1 MKRKQ
6 ILSIVLAVLMIFGM
20 IPFSAFGGETVKSSD
35 EVWTMNDF
43 IIEKSGEET
52 ICKGFSDAGKLK
64 VNKQTILTIPD
75 GITHIWVHAF
85 DVGKIGDIK
94 KIEFPNTLKVIDG
107 FSFYKISN
115 IIEELTIPDS
125 VTSIEYSAF
134 MDTKIKKLKLGS
146 GLKKVENRAFWGS
159 AIENLTLSE
168 GLEIIGELSFS
179 GNKITKLSLPSTV
192 KSISGS
198 AFSGNYIEE
207 LIIPDNVFSIAEYAF
222 DKKGIKKLTLGKNLR
237 SIGKSSF
244 RNNKLIDL
252 KIPEKVN
259 YIGKTAFEGNPL
271 KCVEIYND
279 NTVIVPDAFPD
290 MSVVVFKSSQ
300 KLADAKTKAKDEIT
314 KMPKLT
320 DEQVKGY
327 QDRVDK
333 ATTPEA
339 VQAIVD
345 EAKKASDKLV
355 ADKAAL
361 EKAKIEAIAKID
373 ALKNLTEE
381 EKTPFKTR
389 INEAK
394 DIPTVDTIV
403 SEATAEDTK
412 KATLKEAKDNA
423 KKAIEAMDGLTTEE
437 KKAYEDEIDKST
449 TPQEVQDIVDRAKE
463 VSDKAIND
471 KQTLDQAKEDAKK
484 IIDELKN
491 LTPEEKNAAKK
502 AVDEATNK
510 AEVDNALDQA
520 KKLDELNKA
529 KKDAKA
535 EIDADT
541 NIPEDKKNEAKDAID
556 KAKDKEDIDKIVEE
570 AKNEGKTEEE
580 KKKALDDAKDKAKGE
595 VDKLD
600 NLSPEEKDKFKKD
613 IDNATDKAAVD
624 KIVENAKNNDKEKL
638 DAKTLDEAKE
648 NAKKVVD
655 ELKNLTKEE
664 KETVKKLV
672 DEAKDKE
679 TIDKIVK
686 EARAKD
692 AKSTVKD
699 RDELIKDLRDLLD
712 KVERIKDPSRKLE
725 RAIDEAYKVLFDKES
740 TSKDIEEA
748 ISKIKDIVKRERYDL
763 DDYRLEIDNV
773 NIDSKSIS
781 GRTESKWYVDI
792 YSGRTRIGRGE
803 ADRRGYFDIKL
814 NNYTLKKNDKIK
826 VVASDPDDD
835 DKYVEKK
842 VSINDQNTINLNNID
857 TKTLLNML
865 SKGEANTNNNEYAIF
880 PVGQNYYLVYNNMTP
895 NKVTMD
901 AKTFIRNNRTM
912 VPLRYIAY
920 TLGFNVEYNNAT
932 REAIFT
938 NTSNDTLTKKSL
950 RINIDTGFII
960 DSFGKVY
967 TTDSKPV
974 IINNRI
980 YAPIANI
987 ARFFDATQGT
997 LSDGIN
1003 NTIEWDP
1010 VNYLVY
1016 VYRNVR

>member
-1 MKRKQ
+1 M
-6 ILSIVLAVLMIFGM
+6 
-20 IPFSAFGGETVKSSD
+20 P
-35 EVWTMNDF
+35 
-43 IIEKSGEET
+43 
-52 ICKGFSDAGKLK
+52 
-64 VNKQTILTIPD
+64 
-75 GITHIWVHAF
+75 
-85 DVGKIGDIK
+85 
-94 KIEFPNTLKVIDG
+94 
-107 FSFYKISN
+107 
-115 IIEELTIPDS
+115 ELT
-125 VTSIEYSAF
+125 
-134 MDTKIKKLKLGS
+134 K
-146 GLKKVENRAFWGS
+146 
-159 AIENLTLSE
+159 
-168 GLEIIGELSFS
+168 
-179 GNKITKLSLPSTV
+179 
-192 KSISGS
+192 
-198 AFSGNYIEE
+198 
-207 LIIPDNVFSIAEYAF
+207 
-222 DKKGIKKLTLGKNLR
+222 
-237 SIGKSSF
+237 
-244 RNNKLIDL
+244 
-252 KIPEKVN
+252 
-259 YIGKTAFEGNPL
+259 
-271 KCVEIYND
+271 
-279 NTVIVPDAFPD
+279 
-290 MSVVVFKSSQ
+290 
-300 KLADAKTKAKDEIT
+300 
-314 KMPKLT
+314 
-320 DEQVKGY
+320 EQIKGY
-327 QDRVDK
+327 LDRVDQ

-339 VQAIVD
+339 VQ
-345 EAKKASDKLV
+345 
-355 ADKAAL
+355 
-361 EKAKIEAIAKID
+361 
-373 ALKNLTEE
+373 
-381 EKTPFKTR
+381 
-389 INEAK
+389 
-394 DIPTVDTIV
+394 TI
-403 SEATAEDTK
+403 
-412 KATLKEAKDNA
+412 
-423 KKAIEAMDGLTTEE
+423 
-437 KKAYEDEIDKST
+437 
-449 TPQEVQDIVDRAKE
+449 
-463 VSDKAIND
+463 
-471 KQTLDQAKEDAKK
+471 
-484 IIDELKN
+484 
-491 LTPEEKNAAKK
+491 
-502 AVDEATNK
+502 VDEATNK

-556 KAKDKEDIDKIVEE
+556 KATDKEDIDKIVEE

-580 KKKALDDAKDKAKGE
+580 KKKALDDTKDAAKDE

-600 NLSPEEKDKFKKD
+600 NLSQEEKDKYKKD
-613 IDNATDKAAVD
+613 IDDATDKDAVNKTLEEAKAKDKENSDSKSLDKAKEDAKKIIDELNNLTPDEKTKAKEEIDNATDKAAVD
-624 KIVENAKNNDKEKL
+624 KVVENAKNNDKEKS

-648 NAKKVVD
+648 NAKKAID

-664 KETVKKLV
+664 KETAKKLV

-679 TIDKIVK
+679 TIEKIVK
-686 EARAKD
+686 EAKAKD
-692 AKSTVKD
+692 AKVAVKD

-712 KVERIKDPSRKLE
+712 KVERIKDPSRRLE

-748 ISKIKDIVKRERYDL
+748 ISRIKDIVKRERYDL
-763 DDYRLEIDNV
+763 EDDYRLEIDNV

-781 GRTESKWYVDI
+781 GRTESRWYVDI

-814 NNYTLKKNDKIK
+814 NNYTLNKDDKIK

-865 SKGEANTNNNEYAIF
+865 GKGTVNTNNNEYAIF
-880 PVGQNYYLVYNNMTP
+880 PVGQNYYLVYNNTAP

-938 NTSNDTLTKKSL
+938 NTSNDTLTKKTL

-1010 VNYLVY
+1010 INHLVY
-1016 VYRNVR
+1016 VYKNVR